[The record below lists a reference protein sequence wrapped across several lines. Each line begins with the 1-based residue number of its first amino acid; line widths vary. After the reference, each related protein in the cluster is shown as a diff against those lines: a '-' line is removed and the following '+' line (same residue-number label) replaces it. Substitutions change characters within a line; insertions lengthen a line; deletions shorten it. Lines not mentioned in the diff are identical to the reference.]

1 MRAGI
6 FLLPVFL
13 LFSAGCGK
21 NDKESQFNKHA
32 EQEQIESGNDTTS
45 LTPAESFAAA
55 LTQEILKDET
65 EVELE
70 SFLADNVY
78 QLVSGSKKVT
88 IDKISS
94 SLYLI
99 KYINENTEKNIL
111 IQKYYNPAED
121 SFSFEI
127 TETNTNNI
135 KQFVK

>member
-6 FLLPVFL
+6 FLFLMFL
-13 LFSAGCGK
+13 LLASGCGK
-21 NDKESQFNKHA
+21 VDKETQNDKQREK
-32 EQEQIESGNDTTS
+32 ERIESESDTSS

-55 LTQEILKDET
+55 MTQEILKDDS

-70 SFLADNVY
+70 SFLAEKVY
-78 QLVSGSKKVT
+78 PIISGSKKVT

-94 SLYLI
+94 SLYLL
-99 KYINENTEKNIL
+99 KYFNENTEKNML

-127 TETNTNNI
+127 TETATNNI
-135 KQFVK
+135 KQFLK

>member
-1 MRAGI
+1 MRAWI

-13 LFSAGCGK
+13 LITAGCGK
-21 NDKESQFNKHA
+21 NDKESQIKIQQ
-32 EQEQIESGNDTTS
+32 EQELIESGNDTSS

-55 LTQEILKDET
+55 LTQEILNDET

-70 SFLADNVY
+70 SFLAEKVY
-78 QLVSGSKKVT
+78 PLVSGSKKVT

-99 KYINENTEKNIL
+99 KYFNENTEKNIL
-111 IQKYYNPAED
+111 IQKYYIPAED

-127 TETNTNNI
+127 TETNTNSI
-135 KQFVK
+135 KQFVR

>member
-1 MRAGI
+1 MKAGI
-6 FLLPVFL
+6 FLLLAFL
-13 LFSAGCGK
+13 LLSGGCSK
-21 NDKESQFNKHA
+21 KDNNEHFIKQP

-78 QLVSGSKKVT
+78 PFVSGSKKVT

-99 KYINENTEKNIL
+99 KYFKENTEKNIL

>member
-1 MRAGI
+1 MKAGI
-6 FLLPVFL
+6 FLFL
-13 LFSAGCGK
+13 VLLLISSGCGK
-21 NDKESQFNKHA
+21 IDKETLNDKQREK
-32 EQEQIESGNDTTS
+32 EQIDTESDTSS
-45 LTPAESFAAA
+45 LTPSESFAAA
-55 LTQEILKDET
+55 MTQEILNDET

-70 SFLADNVY
+70 SFLAEKVY
-78 QLVSGSKKVT
+78 PLVSGSKKVT

-99 KYINENTEKNIL
+99 KYFNEKTEKNII
-111 IQKYYNPAED
+111 IQKYYIPAED